1 MSIREPLILITIFH
15 HLHSILDKISFLRAF
30 PMLKRKGYIKSIQE
44 ISNLPTKAF
53 GHRLNCLIK
62 NVDCDPNI
70 KLDRYLW
77 EKSSN
82 NKFRRLVETK
92 KYDIRAFEGCEFL
105 ELYRDKHNTNVFF
118 TYSFW
123 NTEADLENYRNSN
136 LFKSVWA
143 KTKPLFNAKPEAW
156 SVDKLA
162 TLD

>member
-92 KYDIRAFEGCEFL
+92 KYDIWEM
-105 ELYRDKHNTNVFF
+105 D
-118 TYSFW
+118 
-123 NTEADLENYRNSN
+123 DIRNHCNMYTTSKGV
-136 LFKSVWA
+136 LMYQHY
-143 KTKPLFNAKPEAW
+143 
-156 SVDKLA
+156 
-162 TLD
+162 TL

>member
-30 PMLKRKGYIKSIQE
+30 PMLKRKGYIKSIKE

-92 KYDIRAFEGCEFL
+92 KYDIWEMDDIRNHCNMYTTSKGVL
-105 ELYRDKHNTNVFF
+105 MYRH
-118 TYSFW
+118 Y
-123 NTEADLENYRNSN
+123 
-136 LFKSVWA
+136 
-143 KTKPLFNAKPEAW
+143 
-156 SVDKLA
+156 
-162 TLD
+162 TL